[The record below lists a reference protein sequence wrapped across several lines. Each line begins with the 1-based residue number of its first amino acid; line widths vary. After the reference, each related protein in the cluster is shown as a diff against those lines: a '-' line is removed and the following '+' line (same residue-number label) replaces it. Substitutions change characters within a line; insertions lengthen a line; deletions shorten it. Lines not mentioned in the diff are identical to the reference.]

1 MSGISLAVET
11 QPDSNPKTQNKTPVE
26 DVIHSL
32 RVIDLQLA
40 AFITIFSASGLVP
53 LFDLVFPAVTSAYL
67 LFLSQLVF
75 PVHVGHVGPTSTKK
89 TLFQPSRLFRVY
101 MFMGTF
107 VGLVLPLAY
116 VLGGFVKGDET
127 AIRSVAPHLFLLSFQ
142 VLTENVDVAWCWF
155 GRSLAVVNLAYFSIN
170 LFAFLIPRFLPRA
183 FEQYFYERIEMQPKA
198 AVSRN
203 SKPSTSTEN

>member
-11 QPDSNPKTQNKTPVE
+11 RPDSNPNTQNQTPVE

-40 AFITIFSASGLVP
+40 AFITVFSASGLVP

-67 LFLSQLVF
+67 LFFSQLVF
-75 PVHVGHVGPTSTKK
+75 PVHVGHVGPTCTRK
-89 TLFQPSRLFRVY
+89 TLFQPSRSFRVY
-101 MFMGTF
+101 MFTGTF
-107 VGLVLPLAY
+107 FGLVLPLAY

-142 VLTENVDVAWCWF
+142 VLTENVVS
-155 GRSLAVVNLAYFSIN
+155 GLGLFSS
-170 LFAFLIPRFLPRA
+170 PVRVFLPMLYTVR
-183 FEQYFYERIEMQPKA
+183 RIFVMLDWINDVWIDKTMPPNAEIK
-198 AVSRN
+198 VIF
-203 SKPSTSTEN
+203 KL

>member
-11 QPDSNPKTQNKTPVE
+11 RPDSNPKTQNQTPVE

-40 AFITIFSASGLVP
+40 AFITVFSASGLVP

-142 VLTENVDVAWCWF
+142 VLTENVVSGLGLFSSPVRVFVPMLYTVRRIFVMLDWIHDVWIDKTMPPNAE
-155 GRSLAVVNLAYFSIN
+155 I
-170 LFAFLIPRFLPRA
+170 
-183 FEQYFYERIEMQPKA
+183 K
-198 AVSRN
+198 
-203 SKPSTSTEN
+203 